1 MTPQCPK
8 CGKYFTKRVLIE
20 GADNPTSTMA
30 GMYAYRCQLCSEQFR
45 AKKPDPTA
53 PATAA
58 PTAGAPQAGKEAE
71 LTKVDARQ
79 YVRVAAKFPVIFVI
93 SKLRQE
99 GTVTEIAL
107 GGCTLEA
114 NIVLAIGA
122 KFRMEILVSDS
133 EPPLVIDQALV
144 RSIRLTGFGIQFLEI
159 QDIEKE
165 RLGRVLEKL
174 LASLLG

>member
-1 MTPQCPK
+1 MTPPCPK

-20 GADNPTSTMA
+20 GAEDPASTMV

-45 AKKPDPTA
+45 AKKPDLQ
-53 PATAA
+53 AT
-58 PTAGAPQAGKEAE
+58 PVPHVSKEAE

-79 YVRVAAKFPVIFVI
+79 YVRVNAKFPVIFTLG
-93 SKLRQE
+93 KLKQE

-107 GGCTLEA
+107 GGCSLEA
-114 NIVLAIGA
+114 NVVLAIGA
-122 KFRMEILVSDS
+122 KFSMAILVSES

-144 RSIRLTGFGIQFLEI
+144 RSIRLTGFGIQFMEI
-159 QDIEKE
+159 RDIEKE
-165 RLGRVLEKL
+165 RLGKVLEKL